1 MMAGRLD
8 MLAKDKTF
16 KAFLEEQVSMMDEEM
31 PEEEVEMV
39 EETPM
44 GTEIDDD
51 QLFMERM

>member
-1 MMAGRLD
+1 
-8 MLAKDKTF
+8 
-16 KAFLEEQVSMMDEEM
+16 MDEEM

-44 GTEIDDD
+44 GTEINDD